1 MFVSHQRAIHARIN
15 TPISY
20 SLQLSQSGICWR
32 QRPQKWTNKKPLTA
46 DSVSLAW
53 RLDREMR
60 RRLIVHET
68 KQIYSLNVF
77 YFLLYRLRY
86 FLIQKP
92 RFQRNNIIARYRKS
106 DLHGMS
112 FQSSPKINRMLIPR
126 LICKQWKFTTPD
138 HRNFANS
145 DSYFFFDQS
154 VVFTCSKVINAFKR

>member
-1 MFVSHQRAIHARIN
+1 MTNITSKLRH
-15 TPISY
+15 
-20 SLQLSQSGICWR
+20 LSRFS
-32 QRPQKWTNKKPLTA
+32 
-46 DSVSLAW
+46 
-53 RLDREMR
+53 
-60 RRLIVHET
+60 RLIVHET

-126 LICKQWKFTTPD
+126 LILHAVKVYDTRPSQFCYF
-138 HRNFANS
+138 RFL
-145 DSYFFFDQS
+145 FFFRPLSSVQLLQS
-154 VVFTCSKVINAFKR
+154 NQCFQAIEIVGRHVSEKL